1 MGDTAGVELW
11 TYWSRTF
18 SWYERVAPT
27 LAAGAS
33 CLGAARMA
41 GRMGVA
47 RARLEA
53 ARTVLENIF
62 RFARLRCAAVEVCI
76 VGTSIVLQRRIYV
89 DWGLDAIL
97 R

>member
-1 MGDTAGVELW
+1 MGDAEGMELG

-53 ARTVLENIF
+53 ARIVLENIF
-62 RFARLRCAAVEVCI
+62 RFAGLRCAAVEVCI
-76 VGTSIVLQRRIYV
+76 VGTSVTWQR
-89 DWGLDAIL
+89 
-97 R
+97 